1 MTRGRRPSHG
11 MDGREADTRDARLR
25 RRLGPDPR
33 TVDRVVR
40 GALEAAPGRRRP
52 GLGLGPGFRWA
63 AAAVILVGL
72 AILLVVRG
80 APAPGPASLPAPGP
94 AHLEPRVSMLNVG
107 EVVVV
112 RRSGGGGHLVRSE
125 GLAGSAEEPAGPSRM
140 IIRQGGTR

>member
-1 MTRGRRPSHG
+1 

-80 APAPGPASLPAPGP
+80 APAPGPA
-94 AHLEPRVSMLNVG
+94 HLEPRVSMLNVG

-112 RRSGGGGHLVRSE
+112 RRSGGGGHLVRS
-125 GLAGSAEEPAGPSRM
+125 
-140 IIRQGGTR
+140 